1 MQLGET
7 NREQRT
13 TMSTSHKSGA
23 KAATG
28 KSYKA
33 LRKLIDEQ
41 CGDRYL
47 THCNMTRERARDGTI
62 EWVPAETKERF
73 IAEGK
78 HCLIWNTLSPSKEGF
93 DA

>member
-47 THCNMTRERARDGTI
+47 RHCNMTREKAKRHDRVGS
-62 EWVPAETKERF
+62 R
-73 IAEGK
+73 
-78 HCLIWNTLSPSKEGF
+78 
-93 DA
+93 